1 MDNPDLSHQWLPF
14 TANRA
19 FAADP
24 RLLVSAEGVYYRD
37 AGGRQLLDSV
47 SGLFCVPAG
56 HGRPE
61 IASAVSEQI
70 RRLDFAPPFQFAH
83 PDGFVLAGELSELL
97 PPGLDRVFFVTPAP
111 KPWRQRSR
119 GRSPITAPVAMPG
132 GHVSS
137 AGSVPTTG
145 SISGGFR
152 SAAWC
157 ATARRSGR
165 DYPG

>member
-61 IASAVSEQI
+61 IASAVSEQMPPPRLCPPVPVRSP
-70 RRLDFAPPFQFAH
+70 RRLR
-83 PDGFVLAGELSELL
+83 
-97 PPGLDRVFFVTPAP
+97 PGRRALRTF
-111 KPWRQRSR
+111 
-119 GRSPITAPVAMPG
+119 
-132 GHVSS
+132 
-137 AGSVPTTG
+137 
-145 SISGGFR
+145 
-152 SAAWC
+152 
-157 ATARRSGR
+157 TARVGPRVLC
-165 DYPG
+165 